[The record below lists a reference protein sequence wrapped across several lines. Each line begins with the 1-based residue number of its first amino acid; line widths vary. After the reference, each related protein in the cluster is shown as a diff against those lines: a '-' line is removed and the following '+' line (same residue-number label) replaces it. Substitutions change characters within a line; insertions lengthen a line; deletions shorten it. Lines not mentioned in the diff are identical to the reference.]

1 MIDKDIIEK
10 VKEQV
15 FDLLQDDDTGHDPG
29 HIRRVLDLSLKFAE
43 KEGGE
48 HDLIVLLTLLHDV
61 DDYKLFGLDNIEEF
75 PHARQIM
82 TDCQVPENLQE
93 RVCIELA
100 NIGYSKRLKGRC
112 PLTIE
117 GKIVSDADMCD
128 ALGANGIIRILTY
141 HIKNKTPFF
150 QRDIFPKEHLSSEQY
165 TSKCADT
172 GVCHMFEKILKLKNL
187 MLTESGKAAAVT
199 QHQITEDFLRS
210 LFQQENA
217 PEWIEHLDSYVKNN
231 DRPADPVVFRMYARI
246 RFNRPIDR
254 EKDDISPG
262 GYTMVMGGQTIQ
274 FDFEDYSGSV
284 ESKDNTILDIEQK
297 NPYYESFGALHEI
310 TAAMLENVTEIN
322 EFFVYTGEPGETDL
336 RPAELLELV
345 FVLPDDNWRHINV
358 PREVCAGA
366 NLGSNICEDAEW
378 NGRGKHMTSQTIDR
392 KAARILF
399 DWTGLDEKDLAY
411 CNARTERQ
419 EDEIIGFVPVKIKGE
434 HYIIDIHYEYH
445 NSREKGFGLELFRS
459 NDEKQHLLW
468 LGSIKDIKSA
478 RNYKRFRHRAE
489 VLVMRFMKDM
499 YLV

>member
-15 FDLLQDDDTGHDPG
+15 FDLLLDDDTGHDPG
-29 HIRRVLDLSLKFAE
+29 HIIRVLDLSLKFAE

-75 PHARQIM
+75 PHAKQIM
-82 TDCQVPENLQE
+82 DDCQVPGNLQGL
-93 RVCIELA
+93 VFMELS

-112 PLTIE
+112 PLTLE

-128 ALGANGIIRILTY
+128 TLGANGIIRILTY

-165 TSKCADT
+165 TSRCADT

-187 MLTESGKAAAVT
+187 MLTESGKAAAVPR
-199 QHQITEDFLRS
+199 HQIIEDFLRS
-210 LFQQENA
+210 LFREENA
-217 PEWIEHLDSYVKNN
+217 HEWTEYLDSYIKNN
-231 DRPADPVVFRMYARI
+231 DRPEDPVVFRMHTRV
-246 RFNRPIDR
+246 RFNRPINR

-262 GYTMVMGGQTIQ
+262 GYTMTMGGKTIQ
-274 FDFEDYSGSV
+274 FDFEDYSGFIDS
-284 ESKDNTILDIEQK
+284 EDSTILNIEQK
-297 NPYYESFGALHEI
+297 NPDYESFGALHEI

-336 RPAELLELV
+336 RPVELLELT
-345 FVLPDDNWRHINV
+345 FVLPYDNWKHINV
-358 PREVCAGA
+358 PHDVCAGA
-366 NLGSNICEDAEW
+366 DLSSNICEDTDK
-378 NGRGKHMTSQTIDR
+378 GRGEHMASQTIDR

-399 DWTGLDEKDLAY
+399 DWTGLDEKDLAD

-419 EDEIIGFVPVKIKGE
+419 EDEIIGFVPVKIKNE
-434 HYIIDIHYEYH
+434 HYLIDIHYEYH

-468 LGSIKDIKSA
+468 LGSIKGIKSA
-478 RNYKRFRHRAE
+478 RDYKRFRHRAE
-489 VLVMRFMKDM
+489 ALVIRFMEEM